1 MPPISPKDLLQ
12 KNDEDLVKL
21 TLENQELYLDL
32 MRRYEPKLL
41 RYILCIS
48 NVSEAEAEDVLQDV
62 FIKAFQHLNE
72 FDPDLKFSSW
82 IYRITRNQ
90 VISNYRKIKARPQ
103 TVELIE
109 EAGTGV
115 EKLLSDLDIEEALN
129 NHELALEVEKVLTA
143 MDQKYKEVL
152 VLKYLEDKSYQ
163 EISDILKK
171 PLGTVA
177 TLLNRAKQAFKKQAT
192 VQGVNFAL
200 VEA

>member
-21 TLENQELYLDL
+21 TLENQELYLYL

-41 RYILCIS
+41 RYILRIS